1 MIDREQLA
9 GVLYETYCAA
19 VGRFAFNGDPL
30 PDWQSFRAD
39 AGKLRQSDA
48 WVAVADKAVVECAI
62 RRGESLATARRASGF
77 TINRLEAQGPGQ
89 LVACRNAATDS
100 STPFSLSKDGWI
112 MLVPKGRKAGTL
124 RTYEGDEE
132 KREDIV
138 QEFDESA
145 FAAMVDDWN
154 KRKSED
160 GANFPGVL
168 IDFDHFSHDETKPT
182 EAAGWIEDVAIRDDG
197 LWGLPRWSALGKEKL
212 EGGIYRLVSPVLR
225 EFEEV
230 GTEKVDGKRLLRPKV
245 LHRLAL
251 TNDPQLRGMPPVSNR
266 NSATAKPTNKDHV
279 MDFKKLLC
287 KLLGLPDTAT
297 DEEISSATESAGAAL
312 ASARNADCA
321 KPDEVAKMRAT
332 ITALTAAGETAR
344 NKIEVLN
351 KELIEHDVLRFK
363 SSVTDEGK
371 LREMLTKN
379 RDATIAA
386 LSVVKTD
393 TSGGGSGRTP
403 MHDARNRAHPGAADA
418 DQNLGFTAAEAA
430 AIGLRASELSATS
443 GWGYNRAFAAATDE
457 ARMRKKAAA
466 TSK

>member
-9 GVLYETYCAA
+9 GVLYETYCSA
-19 VGRFAFNGDPL
+19 VGRFAFDGKQL
-30 PDWQSFRAD
+30 PDWQEFRAD

-77 TINRLEAQGPGQ
+77 TINRREANGPGQ
-89 LVACRNAATDS
+89 LVTCRNSANDS
-100 STPFSLSKDGWI
+100 ATPFTLAPDGWI

-132 KREDIV
+132 KREDIT
-138 QEFDESA
+138 QEFDEAA
-145 FAAMVDDWN
+145 FASMVEDWN
-154 KRKSED
+154 KRKAEE

-182 EAAGWIEDVAIRDDG
+182 EAAGWIEDVAVREDG
-197 LWGLPRWSALGKEKL
+197 LWGLPRWSALGKQKL

-225 EFEEV
+225 DFEEV
-230 GTEKVDGKRLLRPKV
+230 GSEKVEGKRLLRPKV

-266 NSATAKPTNKDHV
+266 NTVTDKPTKDQV

-297 DEEISSATESAGAAL
+297 DEEITAATESAGAAL
-312 ASARNADCA
+312 ASARNADMP
-321 KPDEVAKMRAT
+321 KPEEVAKMRTT

-344 NKIEVLN
+344 NRIEALN

-363 SSVTDEGK
+363 ATVTDEGK
-371 LREMLTKN
+371 LREMLVKN

-386 LSVVKTD
+386 LSVVKVET
-393 TSGGGSGRTP
+393 TGGASGRTP

-418 DQNLGFTAAEAA
+418 DQNPGFTAGEAA
-430 AIGLRASELSATS
+430 AIGLRAAELSATS
-443 GWGYNRAFAAATDE
+443 GWGYNRAFSIATAE
-457 ARMRKKAAA
+457 IQARKNAVK
-466 TSK
+466 